1 MFLERSSLK
10 GTWRVIKEFIRQ
22 NHQMWIGRLGSKPQP
37 WGDLLINVVG
47 QEVDLEDIDHLALVG
62 LGKDMD
68 VGLRNT

>member
-1 MFLERSSLK
+1 
-10 GTWRVIKEFIRQ
+10 
-22 NHQMWIGRLGSKPQP
+22 MWIGRLGSKPQP